1 MKVKDIDALR
11 AQISHDSREA
21 FTKHQVWL
29 LASEHNK
36 TTPTFDAI
44 PKSVIEDIKAE
55 IKQIRIN
62 GQVDEHTAFIR
73 TGEQVKTMVL
83 DIIDKHCCKANEEI

>member
-11 AQISHDSREA
+11 EQISKDPREA

-44 PKSVIEDIKAE
+44 PKSVLEDIKAE
-55 IKQIRIN
+55 IENQLFVGRILN
-62 GQVDEHTAFIR
+62 SKDFDDGL
-73 TGEQVKTMVL
+73 KWCL
-83 DIIDKHCCKANEEI
+83 DIIDRHISGKENHD

>member
-1 MKVKDIDALR
+1 MKVKDIDSLR
-11 AQISHDSREA
+11 TQISHDSREA

-44 PKSVIEDIKAE
+44 PMSVIEDIKAE
-55 IKQIRIN
+55 IKALAQEYDFYADTRRKYGLWIAL
-62 GQVDEHTAFIR
+62 E
-73 TGEQVKTMVL
+73 
-83 DIIDKHCCKANEEI
+83 IIDKHCGKGTDE